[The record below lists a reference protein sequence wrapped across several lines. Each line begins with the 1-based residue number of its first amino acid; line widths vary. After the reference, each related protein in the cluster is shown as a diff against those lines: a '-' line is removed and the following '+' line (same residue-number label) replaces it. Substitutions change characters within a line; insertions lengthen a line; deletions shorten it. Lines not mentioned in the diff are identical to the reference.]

1 MESALLKVVGDIE
14 RVAGR
19 GLCTVL
25 LGLDISAAFD
35 GDEVITLD
43 AKKHT
48 ETPLMEGIDPAC
60 VVLGPSTMT
69 HTEKSAIYRCCRASA

>member
-25 LGLDISAAFD
+25 LALDISAAFD

-60 VVLGPSTMT
+60 TASSLVIAQHSDPYRKIGTTQVL
-69 HTEKSAIYRCCRASA
+69 